1 MSSAKANNG
10 LNASFKSLFSEC
22 TGAGLLRGANFSSRR
37 AVPAGP
43 SRRWQAAL
51 FFLLVSVLALLPLAG
66 PPAAR
71 AAPNAEPVIEKTYD
85 HGTLIEHTISTS
97 EGPYRAT
104 LRLSQRRRAEG
115 SPAIVHSWLS
125 FHNGSSAGQ
134 PAMPIS
140 VFKALLT
147 GLITAVQ
154 GRFGTELSLE
164 SLEAASFMGV
174 REIEKQSILA
184 FADFKPWLS
193 YLETPEKFSQMEIHA
208 LVRDRWKT
216 TGVFAPVAAVL
227 APLGYDA
234 VFAGFEKLFVFSAE
248 KCFFYRDLEDLGI
261 RKTDRF
267 PYPGTISFTLTPK
280 R

>member
-1 MSSAKANNG
+1 M
-10 LNASFKSLFSEC
+10 NASFKSLFSEC
-22 TGAGLLRGANFSSRR
+22 TRTDLLRGANFSSRR
-37 AVPAGP
+37 AVPAACR
-43 SRRWQAAL
+43 RRWQAVFL
-51 FFLLVSVLALLPLAG
+51 ILLVTVTALLPLAC
-66 PPAAR
+66 PPVAR
-71 AAPNAEPVIEKTYD
+71 AAPNAVPVIEKTFD

-125 FHNGSSAGQ
+125 FHIESSASH

-140 VFKALLT
+140 VFEALLT
-147 GLITAVQ
+147 DLITALHE
-154 GRFGTELSLE
+154 RFGTELSLE
-164 SLEAASFMGV
+164 SLGAASFMGV

-184 FADFKPWLS
+184 FADYKPWLR
-193 YLETPEKFSQMEIHA
+193 YLENPGGFSQMEIHA
-208 LVRDRWKT
+208 LVGNRWKAM
-216 TGVFAPVAAVL
+216 GVFAPVAAVL
-227 APLGYDA
+227 APLGYDV

-248 KCFFYRDLEDLGI
+248 KCFFYQDLEDLGI

>member
-1 MSSAKANNG
+1 M
-10 LNASFKSLFSEC
+10 
-22 TGAGLLRGANFSSRR
+22 
-37 AVPAGP
+37 
-43 SRRWQAAL
+43 
-51 FFLLVSVLALLPLAG
+51 ALLSLNS
-66 PPAAR
+66 PPVAR
-71 AAPNAEPVIEKTYD
+71 AAPNAGPVIEKTFD
-85 HGTLIEHTISTS
+85 HGTLIEHTVSTS
-97 EGPYRAT
+97 QGPYQAT
-104 LRLSQRRRAEG
+104 LRLSQQRRAEG

-125 FHNGSSAGQ
+125 FRNEPSAGQ

-140 VFKALLT
+140 VLKALLT
-147 GLITAVQ
+147 DLITALH

-164 SLEAASFMGV
+164 SLGAASFMGV

-184 FADFKPWLS
+184 FADFKPWLR
-193 YLETPEKFSQMEIHA
+193 YLENPGRFSQMEIHA
-208 LVRDRWKT
+208 LVRDRWKAMD
-216 TGVFAPVAAVL
+216 VFAPVATVL